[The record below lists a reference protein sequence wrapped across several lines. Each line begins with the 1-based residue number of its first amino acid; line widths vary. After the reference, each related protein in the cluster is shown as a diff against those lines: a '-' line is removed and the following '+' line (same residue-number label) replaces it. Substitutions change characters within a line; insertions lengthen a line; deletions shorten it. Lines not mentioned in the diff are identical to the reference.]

1 MSIKTCGVPFLKRS
15 ATIVLAGTTICCSII
30 VFASERIFRQS
41 MTAALAEP
49 ARTTTA
55 SDSQQNRV
63 TVVETELITVT
74 RHGFEPENITRP
86 EGKFILMV
94 ENRTWQNLTLR
105 FLRGAGES
113 LHEVTASREKPDWNE
128 VQDLRPGRYV
138 LTALNHPDWE
148 CVVTIT
154 TAR

>member
-1 MSIKTCGVPFLKRS
+1 MKRS
-15 ATIVLAGTTICCSII
+15 ATIALAGTTICCSII

-49 ARTTTA
+49 AGTMTA
-55 SDSQQNRV
+55 SDWQHNRV

-74 RHGFEPENITRP
+74 RRGFEPRNITRS

-94 ENRTWQNLTLR
+94 ENRIWQNLTLR
-105 FLRGAGES
+105 FSRDTGES
-113 LHEVTASREKPDWNE
+113 LHEITSSREKPDWNE

-138 LTALNHPDWE
+138 LTEQNHPRWE
-148 CVVTIT
+148 CAVTIT
-154 TAR
+154 AR